1 VSTKLGLL
9 PTSQMDV
16 DKPSQMSE
24 DDMLMQMDMPVID
37 SKSSKSKPK
46 TEDQRLIM
54 TVLPRSKSWKLMP
67 RPLISLRLQLLLE
80 KQLPRKQM
88 SLPKTNRQ

>member
-1 VSTKLGLL
+1 MSTKLGSL

-46 TEDQRLIM
+46 TEDQENKPGYTNIYLHM
-54 TVLPRSKSWKLMP
+54 MKN
-67 RPLISLRLQLLLE
+67 
-80 KQLPRKQM
+80 M
-88 SLPKTNRQ
+88 SLANFNRLTTIYFWLF

>member
-1 VSTKLGLL
+1 VSTKLGSL

-16 DKPSQMSE
+16 DKPSQISE

-46 TEDQRLIM
+46 TEDQENKPGYIKIYLHM
-54 TVLPRSKSWKLMP
+54 KKN
-67 RPLISLRLQLLLE
+67 
-80 KQLPRKQM
+80 M
-88 SLPKTNRQ
+88 SLANFNRLTIIYF